1 MLLLGLALRVVWFH
15 VVERSPDELQYTS
28 LAAGIA
34 REGPSFQTRVTR
46 AFNRGG
52 EVYPW
57 PHRFGFVAL
66 YAAFIRLTGRPVV
79 ETGEAMS
86 LLASLAAIA
95 IAGAIGFGEL
105 EPWAGVITMLFLAV
119 SPLDLA
125 LARRAWQDAVTGL
138 FAMAMLWSFLRAR
151 DGARIG
157 RIAFFAIGGFAL
169 LVKESLVIPYALG
182 AAGLVGFEWQRT
194 RDWRA
199 PARVLAVAAVVAL
212 AAFATDIAVNG
223 GWRELRTTMDL
234 VREPDGGDEYDRHYQ
249 TGGVGY
255 YLTGMRILQPQLF
268 LLGYVAAA
276 LALFWPRG
284 PLARIASP
292 RARSTLT
299 VLAVYLAVFS
309 AISFSFPSK
318 NLRFLSPIFGACAL
332 LAASLVVGS
341 ARAILARAAP
351 SRARIGVA
359 VLVIALAALAVRDVT
374 RFHFYFIENEL
385 QDLATPWFTEVDSG
399 KL

>member
-1 MLLLGLALRVVWFH
+1 V
-15 VVERSPDELQYTS
+15 
-28 LAAGIA
+28 
-34 REGPSFQTRVTR
+34 FQVGVTR
-46 AFNRGG
+46 GFNRGSDI
-52 EVYPW
+52 YPW

-66 YAAFIRLTGRPVV
+66 YAAFIRLTGRPAV
-79 ETGEAMS
+79 ETGELMS

-105 EPWAGVITMLFLAV
+105 GPWAGVMAMLFLAV

-138 FAMAMLWSFLRAR
+138 FATAMLWSFLRAR
-151 DGARIG
+151 AGG
-157 RIAFFAIGGFAL
+157 RAGQIAFFAIGGFGL

-182 AAGLVGFEWQRT
+182 AAGLVWLEWR
-194 RDWRA
+194 RSRGWRE
-199 PARVLAVAAVVAL
+199 PARVLAIAAAVAL
-212 AAFATDIAVNG
+212 GAFAIDVAVNG
-223 GWRELRTTMDL
+223 GWRELRTTMEL
-234 VREPDGGDEYDRHYQ
+234 IREPDGGDEYDRHYQ

-284 PLARIASP
+284 PLARIVSP
-292 RARSTLT
+292 QARSTLI

-309 AISFSFPSK
+309 AIAFSFPSK
-318 NLRFLSPIFGACAL
+318 NLRFLSPIFATCAL
-332 LAASLVVGS
+332 LGASLIQSG
-341 ARAILARAAP
+341 ARVILAR
-351 SRARIGVA
+351 SGGLRGRIGIA
-359 VLVIALAALAVRDVT
+359 VIAIALVALAARDVT

-385 QDLATPWFTEVDSG
+385 QDLATPWFIEVDSG